1 MTPLLLQA
9 GTEQGTWSYT
19 RAGVMSIKF
28 TPNQTLTCARPGET
42 IALGGEALPLPCP
55 GLRLELFV
63 YKRSSSFMSY
73 NREKQR
79 SRRGLDAAR
88 LLLFRMDLG
97 WFGV

>member
-1 MTPLLLQA
+1 
-9 GTEQGTWSYT
+9 
-19 RAGVMSIKF
+19 MSIKF

-42 IALGGEALPLPCP
+42 IALGGEALPLPRP

-79 SRRGLDAAR
+79 SRRGWMLPVCC
-88 LLLFRMDLG
+88 FLG
-97 WFGV
+97 WILAGLGFSQ